1 MIYYLLPI
9 LLIFMTIAYIK
20 IKFPF
25 WSIQPVFHVYDI
37 GYAFFPPGIIDME
50 LPKKNK
56 YTNFKNIETILFE
69 KTSIEI
75 EKMTNLIR
83 SHYLQN
89 GQNVF
94 APKKENIVPYFK
106 GHNHPCF
113 FTFYYET
120 VLLNDLKN
128 GSPIEDKKM
137 ISVISSRPIHIIIN
151 KEKQTNEL
159 DAYYV
164 DYLCVDKDYRKK
176 GIAPQMIQTN
186 NYNQRHIHNIHVSLF
201 KREEDLTGIVPLCV
215 FSTYGFQVT
224 KWRKPP
230 DLPPMYTLLEISLQN
245 FHLLYDFIKRNRDRF
260 DILIYPET
268 SNLME
273 LIKTNN
279 IFIYA
284 VLLEN
289 EIICAYFY
297 RKTCSFIEKKTEIL
311 SCFASINTGD
321 SIFVEGFKCSFWKT
335 AEKHYFGFAVIEN
348 ISHNHAIIENIRI
361 KTKPYIVSPTAYFF
375 YNFAYPTFKPEKAFI
390 LN

>member
-1 MIYYLLPI
+1 
-9 LLIFMTIAYIK
+9 MTTAYIK

-69 KTSIEI
+69 KTSRLEI
-75 EKMTNLIR
+75 QKMTNLIR

-106 GHNHPCF
+106 GHNPCF

-137 ISVISSRPIHIIIN
+137 VSVMTSRPIHIIIN
-151 KEKQTNEL
+151 KEKQNKMIRNEL

-176 GIAPQMIQTN
+176 GIAPQMIQTHY
-186 NYNQRHIHNIHVSLF
+186 YNQRHIHNIHVNLF
-201 KREEDLTGIVPLCV
+201 KREEDLTGIVPVCV

-230 DLPPMYTLLEISLQN
+230 DLPPVYTLLEISLQN
-245 FHLLYDFIKRNRDRF
+245 FHLLYDFIKQNRDRF

-289 EIICAYFY
+289 EIVCAYFY
-297 RKTCSFIEKKTEIL
+297 RKTCSFIEKNMEIL
-311 SCFASINTGD
+311 SCFASINSGH
-321 SIFVEGFKCSFWKT
+321 SIFVQGFKCSFWKT
-335 AEKHYFGFAVIEN
+335 SEKHYFGFATIEN